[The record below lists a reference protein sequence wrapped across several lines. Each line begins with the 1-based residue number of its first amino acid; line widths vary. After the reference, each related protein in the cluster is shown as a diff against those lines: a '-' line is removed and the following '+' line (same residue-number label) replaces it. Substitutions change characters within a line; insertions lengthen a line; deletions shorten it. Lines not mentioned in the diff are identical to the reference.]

1 MSYTCKK
8 DFKNEVNNK
17 YENYLNN
24 RDSNIENNSKNVSDN
39 NFNNNNFNN
48 NNFNNNNNNNN
59 NNNKSNESYNKEEFI
74 DEIMKIHNDIYFNPY
89 KILEIDKDYNPKT
102 LKDQYKIMAMKYH
115 PDKGGDA
122 DVFKEITQS
131 YIYLL
136 KKYKENLPDKQIYEL
151 KNDFEDFTKTQSNNT
166 NILMQDSNFNLN
178 QFNNIFNDNFT
189 KTTKGYGDFLKN
201 GTVDSPIENDSYIFS
216 DTFNVNVFNKIFN
229 TKTKKQK
236 KDTIIVYKEPAT
248 VFQSNN
254 GYSELDEDDELDDY
268 TSGFTFN
275 SKIQYTDC
283 KKAYTNPEDL
293 SNIDVS
299 SFNSIDDLEKH
310 RSNISY
316 EMAGDDLDKY
326 NNYLEALRL
335 QDLQKQKKIEKKDIG
350 ILKKYR
356 QFNNIM
362 IDK

>member
-1 MSYTCKK
+1 MSYNCKK
-8 DFKNEVNNK
+8 DFKNEVNNR
-17 YENYLNN
+17 YENYLND
-24 RDSNIENNSKNVSDN
+24 RDINKNFLQSNE
-39 NFNNNNFNN
+39 NNNNTNHNN
-48 NNFNNNNNNNN
+48 SNSNNTH
-59 NNNKSNESYNKEEFI
+59 NKTETYNKEEFI
-74 DEIMKIHNDIYFNPY
+74 DEIMEIHNDIYFNPY
-89 KILEIDKDYNPKT
+89 KILEIDKDYTPKT
-102 LKDQYKIMAMKYH
+102 LKEQYKNMAMKYH

-151 KNDFEDFTKTQSNNT
+151 KNDFEDFTKEQSGSK
-166 NILMQDSNFNLN
+166 NILMRDSNFNIN
-178 QFNNIFNDNFT
+178 QFNGIFDDNFT
-189 KTTKGYGDFLKN
+189 KTTKGYADFLKN
-201 GTVDSPIENDSYIFS
+201 GHETIKEDNNSYIFS
-216 DTFNVNVFNKIFN
+216 ETFNINVFNKIFN
-229 TKTKKQK
+229 TKTKKTK
-236 KDTIIVYKEPAT
+236 KDTVIVYKEPET

-254 GYSELDEDDELDDY
+254 GYSELDEDDELEDY

-283 KKAYTNPEDL
+283 KRAYSGPEDL

-299 SFNSIDDLEKH
+299 SFNSVDDLEKH

-316 EMAGDDLDKY
+316 EMSGDDLDKY
-326 NNYLEALRL
+326 NKYLEALKL
-335 QDLQKQKKIEKKDIG
+335 QDLQKQKKIEKKDMN

-362 IDK
+362 IDR